1 MPAASASKTVVIIVN
16 TGSPAAPTK
25 EALAQYLLEF
35 LGDRRVVEL
44 NPWIWQPILRGII
57 IPRRSEA
64 SAQRYKTVWTKDG
77 SPLMAI
83 SAKTAAAMQ
92 KALGEAFCVS
102 WAMCY
107 GTHRVAE
114 VIAKAAQAAPERI
127 VILPMFAQY
136 ATQTTEAVYDAVD
149 RAVKKNPIGSEI
161 LRIRSYHN
169 HPLYIEALAAGVRR
183 HWEQA
188 GALGEKGKV
197 LMSFHGIPQA
207 SSDRGDPY
215 EAQCKQT
222 AALLAQKLGL
232 KDEEELQGYF
242 NNKIAVYLQRKGKR
256 MIGWNEILKAKNL
269 ENSVI
274 AEYWT
279 PTNDPEVQE
288 YLEQGKDV
296 VIAKHQ
302 AFYFDMPYAQNRLK
316 TTYEFTPEKYGLK
329 SENGGI
335 LGVEGALWTEWVS
348 SDERIWFQLF
358 PRMQAL
364 SEVAWTDEKL
374 RHYRDFAKRLKRMLP
389 LFDKIGLGY
398 CPVSMWNAKNPF
410 KRAKTMHAFYKKNAH
425 IEFNRAVLIQKRR
438 RYKF

>member
-1 MPAASASKTVVIIVN
+1 MPAASASKTAVIIVN

-114 VIAKAAQAAPERI
+114 VIAKAAQAEPERI

-232 KDEEELQGYF
+232 TDEQYEVAFQSKFG
-242 NNKIAVYLQRKGKR
+242 
-256 MIGWNEILKAKNL
+256 KAKWL
-269 ENSVI
+269 EPSAVETAQRLGSLGLERLDVI
-274 AEYWT
+274 CPGFAADCLETLEEIASELKGLYKARGGRNFFYI
-279 PTNDPEVQE
+279 PALNDQSEAVK
-288 YLEQGKDV
+288 L
-296 VIAKHQ
+296 
-302 AFYFDMPYAQNRLK
+302 
-316 TTYEFTPEKYGLK
+316 YEALVREALDK
-329 SENGGI
+329 S
-335 LGVEGALWTEWVS
+335 
-348 SDERIWFQLF
+348 
-358 PRMQAL
+358 
-364 SEVAWTDEKL
+364 
-374 RHYRDFAKRLKRMLP
+374 
-389 LFDKIGLGY
+389 
-398 CPVSMWNAKNPF
+398 
-410 KRAKTMHAFYKKNAH
+410 
-425 IEFNRAVLIQKRR
+425 
-438 RYKF
+438 

>member
-44 NPWIWQPILRGII
+44 NPLIWQPILRGII

-114 VIAKAAQAAPERI
+114 VIAKAAQA
-127 VILPMFAQY
+127 
-136 ATQTTEAVYDAVD
+136 
-149 RAVKKNPIGSEI
+149 
-161 LRIRSYHN
+161 
-169 HPLYIEALAAGVRR
+169 EALAAGVRR

-232 KDEEELQGYF
+232 KDEQYEVAFQSKFG
-242 NNKIAVYLQRKGKR
+242 
-256 MIGWNEILKAKNL
+256 KAKWL
-269 ENSVI
+269 EPSAVETAQRLGSLGLERLDVI
-274 AEYWT
+274 CPGFAADCLETLEEIASELKGLYEARGGRNFFYI
-279 PTNDPEVQE
+279 PALNDQSEAVK
-288 YLEQGKDV
+288 L
-296 VIAKHQ
+296 
-302 AFYFDMPYAQNRLK
+302 
-316 TTYEFTPEKYGLK
+316 YEALVREALDK
-329 SENGGI
+329 S
-335 LGVEGALWTEWVS
+335 
-348 SDERIWFQLF
+348 
-358 PRMQAL
+358 
-364 SEVAWTDEKL
+364 
-374 RHYRDFAKRLKRMLP
+374 
-389 LFDKIGLGY
+389 
-398 CPVSMWNAKNPF
+398 
-410 KRAKTMHAFYKKNAH
+410 
-425 IEFNRAVLIQKRR
+425 
-438 RYKF
+438 

>member
-1 MPAASASKTVVIIVN
+1 MRCHDFDSGNVWRLVLALSIPTCLSQAVNVLYAIVDRMFIGN
-16 TGSPAAPTK
+16 MDAVGDI
-25 EALAQYLLEF
+25 ALAGVGVAVPITSLLSSF
-35 LGDRRVVEL
+35 AVLIGM
-44 NPWIWQPILRGII
+44 G
-57 IPRRSEA
+57 
-64 SAQRYKTVWTKDG
+64 G

-207 SSDRGDPY
+207 SSDR
-215 EAQCKQT
+215 K
-222 AALLAQKLGL
+222 
-232 KDEEELQGYF
+232 
-242 NNKIAVYLQRKGKR
+242 
-256 MIGWNEILKAKNL
+256 
-269 ENSVI
+269 
-274 AEYWT
+274 
-279 PTNDPEVQE
+279 
-288 YLEQGKDV
+288 
-296 VIAKHQ
+296 
-302 AFYFDMPYAQNRLK
+302 
-316 TTYEFTPEKYGLK
+316 
-329 SENGGI
+329 
-335 LGVEGALWTEWVS
+335 
-348 SDERIWFQLF
+348 SDE
-358 PRMQAL
+358 
-364 SEVAWTDEKL
+364 
-374 RHYRDFAKRLKRMLP
+374 
-389 LFDKIGLGY
+389 
-398 CPVSMWNAKNPF
+398 
-410 KRAKTMHAFYKKNAH
+410 
-425 IEFNRAVLIQKRR
+425 
-438 RYKF
+438 